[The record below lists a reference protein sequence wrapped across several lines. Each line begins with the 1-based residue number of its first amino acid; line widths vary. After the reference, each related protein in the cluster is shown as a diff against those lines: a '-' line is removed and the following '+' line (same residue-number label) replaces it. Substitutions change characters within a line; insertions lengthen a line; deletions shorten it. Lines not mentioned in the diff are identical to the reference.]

1 MGSFGIRGAGA
12 QRRAALRGGG
22 GADDADR
29 GFYTISRDKRHRF
42 GGAHGLGGTAAVVLA
57 PQKICGEKIRKSHG
71 GGAFFVGQVLTR
83 RGKGVKIKVKYG
95 KIKD

>member
-29 GFYTISRDKRHRF
+29 GFYTISCDKRHRF

-57 PQKICGEKIRKSHG
+57 PQKICGEKIKKSRHE
-71 GGAFFVGQVLTR
+71 ACSFFCWA
-83 RGKGVKIKVKYG
+83 GVDKEG
-95 KIKD
+95 EGC